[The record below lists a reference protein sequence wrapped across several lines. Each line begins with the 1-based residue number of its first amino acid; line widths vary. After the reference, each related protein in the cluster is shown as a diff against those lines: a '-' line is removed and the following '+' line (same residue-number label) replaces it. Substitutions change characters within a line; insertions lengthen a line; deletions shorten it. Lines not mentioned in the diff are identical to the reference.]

1 MKQMDGFASLFTGI
15 PSFTNMSLD
24 RLCDNLIKG
33 IETCIQLKHDPPKRF
48 APHGAVNSLLRDR
61 QHELRELF
69 RQLFDLHSV
78 IPFRLGQIIDRTLGA
93 DGQRPGLCNILATL
107 LFMRGGA
114 SILKQFEVFTL
125 SGEAFSSYTDDNLPF
140 DLETCEKLFPVG
152 GRSGDFFREQ
162 FQFCPV
168 VLKKHQDVICQA
180 HKASC
185 PLPYLEEELIGS
197 GAFGAVYKVLI
208 ERGHLRDGTAGYD
221 SPVHYARKEFE
232 LDPRKGEKAFREEM
246 KTVKEILQQSTIHK
260 NIMVTQCSL
269 EYGNRFSLFFDL
281 AECNLWEYLSDV
293 DVMAPSTLDQKYA
306 IFHRGVELAGAL
318 AFLHDELTWKST
330 SIRLSCYH
338 LDLKP
343 HNILVVKCKDGV
355 ERWKITDF
363 GISRVKLAS
372 KVEVLV
378 PGLERTSTFGDIDL
392 GRHFRRRKQ
401 PINSPTALASTEN
414 RRGEG
419 TYLAPETVLIGDGRV
434 GAESDVWSFGCVFSL
449 VITFIGSGPSGV
461 LDFDEFRKHSG
472 GNHFFET
479 NQELDKAQ
487 VNPRVLEWFDRL
499 RRSALRRDPVEGLIF
514 GETIELLKNKILVV
528 DRLERQ
534 KTKAEKVQKELRQ
547 IASNFPGTTP
557 AVDYLPRP
565 TPRRSIPREI
575 SETPKSWKLKL
586 SQVSKRIAKNVLPQS
601 SSTQQNPALVWRLKA
616 SGAMS
621 ATMFSP
627 DGELLAFFS
636 PALIELYSVNKI
648 RNMSAHETPE
658 PLQQFKPPSRAWEG
672 YCLNSAYLC
681 TYSRIDYFECQFIPL
696 STPSQL
702 GASSITSASL
712 IRRQTV
718 APVQKLAISP
728 DSTLVA
734 CALKV
739 RSPLNFDSTEVY
751 LFRMEDLLHSTGDEP
766 LSPVSTLGPPNSL
779 MRSDSS
785 MSNLSASF
793 PPPWKSIIQEGNIGP
808 IAGIRGMKFSK
819 DGSVLALVTEP
830 SHSVGVLKVTVI
842 CWSTHD
848 GRLLPPIDVNNEGRQ
863 DLTSS
868 FLTTYSLFNT
878 RPEFLVISQQKSIY
892 HHSQA
897 QEKISRKMSL
907 RLHDTLLTEDDEG
920 VILLGDNGT
929 QKVLNIYTLPT
940 MNIEHSE
947 SASRYCKI
955 DLTSY
960 EATTDSMCL
969 STHKGR
975 REILVATRKK
985 LISIPVP

>member
-1 MKQMDGFASLFTGI
+1 
-15 PSFTNMSLD
+15 MSLD
-24 RLCDNLIKG
+24 RLCDGLIRR

-48 APHGAVNSLLRDR
+48 APYGAVNSLLRDR

-69 RQLFDLHSV
+69 RQLFDLRNV
-78 IPFRLGQIIDRTLGA
+78 ISFRLERIINRTLGA
-93 DGQRPGLCNILATL
+93 DNQRPGLCNILATL

-114 SILKQFEVFTL
+114 SILKQFEVFIL
-125 SGEAFSSYTDDNLPF
+125 SSEAVSSYTDDNLPF
-140 DLETCEKLFPVG
+140 DLETCKKLFPVG
-152 GRSGDFFREQ
+152 GRGGDFFREQ

-168 VLKKHQDVICQA
+168 VLKKHQDVICQG

-185 PLPYLEEELIGS
+185 PLPCLKEEPIGS
-197 GAFGAVYKVLI
+197 GAFGVVYKVLI
-208 ERGHLRDGTAGYD
+208 ERGHLRDGAAGYD
-221 SPVHYARKEFE
+221 SPVYYARKEFE
-232 LDPRKGEKAFREEM
+232 LDPRRGEKAFREEM
-246 KTVKEILQQSTIHK
+246 KTVKEILQQSKTHK

-281 AECNLWEYLSDV
+281 AECNLWEYLSNV
-293 DVMAPSTLDQKYA
+293 GVTAPSTLDQKYA

-318 AFLHDELTWKST
+318 VFLHDELTWKST

-363 GISRVKLAS
+363 GMSRVKPVS
-372 KVEVLV
+372 KVEVSV
-378 PGLERTSTFGDIDL
+378 PGLEITSTFGDIDL
-392 GRHFRRRKQ
+392 GRYFRRRR
-401 PINSPTALASTEN
+401 PAINSPTALASTEN

-461 LDFDEFRKHSG
+461 LDFDEFRRHSG

-479 NQELDKAQ
+479 NQELGKAQ

-499 RRSALRRDPVEGLIF
+499 RRSALRRDPIEGLIF
-514 GETIELLKNKILVV
+514 GETIELLENKVLVV

-534 KTKAEKVQKELRQ
+534 NTKAEEVQKELRQ

-557 AVDYLPRP
+557 TMDYLPRP
-565 TPRRSIPREI
+565 TPRRPIPREF
-575 SETPKSWKLKL
+575 SETPKSRKPKL
-586 SQVSKRIAKNVLPQS
+586 SQVLKSVAKNVLSQS
-601 SSTQQNPALVWRLKA
+601 SSTQQNPALAWRLKA
-616 SGAMS
+616 SGAIS

-636 PALIELYSVNKI
+636 PTLIELYSINKI
-648 RNMSAHETPE
+648 RNTSGNGTPE
-658 PLQQFKPPSRAWEG
+658 PLQHFKPPSFRAWGG

-702 GASSITSASL
+702 GTSSITNASL
-712 IRRQTV
+712 IRSQTV

-734 CALKV
+734 CAVKV
-739 RSPLNFDSTEVY
+739 KTFQNFNSTEVSSTEVY

-766 LSPVSTLGPPNSL
+766 LSPVSTLGSPNSPK
-779 MRSDSS
+779 RSDSS
-785 MSNLSASF
+785 VSNLSTSF
-793 PPPWKSIIQEGNIGP
+793 PPPWESIIQEGNIGP

-819 DGSVLALVTEP
+819 DGSVLVLVTEP
-830 SHSVGVLKVTVI
+830 SHSVGPVGNHVLKVTVT

-848 GRLLPPIDVNNEGRQ
+848 GRLLPPFDVNNEGRQ
-863 DLTSS
+863 DLTSP

-878 RPEFLVISQQKSIY
+878 RPEFLVISQQNSIY

-897 QEKISRKMSL
+897 QEKISRHMDL

-940 MNIEHSE
+940 TNIEHSE
-947 SASRYCKI
+947 SASWYCKI

-960 EATTDSMCL
+960 EATADSMCL
-969 STHKGR
+969 STHQGR

-985 LISIPVP
+985 TLISIPAP